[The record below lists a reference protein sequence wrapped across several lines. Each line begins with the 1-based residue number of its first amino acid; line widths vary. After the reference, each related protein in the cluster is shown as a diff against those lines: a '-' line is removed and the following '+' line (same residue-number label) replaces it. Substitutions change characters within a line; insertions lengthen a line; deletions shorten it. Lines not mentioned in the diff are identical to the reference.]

1 MKNRKLKS
9 LSLAVLT
16 LVMSVFCFGIYG
28 AGAEAV
34 TEQHLFDEC
43 DVIDFSDNIHNL
55 GKQQAYMRFK
65 EFWDSE
71 DGMGVVEVV
80 LITIVLVGLVVVFKK
95 QITSLVN
102 SILSKM
108 TNQANKI

>member
-1 MKNRKLKS
+1 MKNAIKK
-9 LSLAVLT
+9 
-16 LVMSVFCFGIYG
+16 
-28 AGAEAV
+28 
-34 TEQHLFDEC
+34 
-43 DVIDFSDNIHNL
+43 
-55 GKQQAYMRFK
+55 
-65 EFWDSE
+65 FWDSE

-95 QITSLVN
+95 QMVN